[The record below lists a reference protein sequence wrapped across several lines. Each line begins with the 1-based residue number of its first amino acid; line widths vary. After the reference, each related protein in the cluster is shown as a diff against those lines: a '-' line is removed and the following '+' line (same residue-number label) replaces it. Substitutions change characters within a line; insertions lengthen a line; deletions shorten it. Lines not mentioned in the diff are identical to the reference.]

1 MKGNRQQVQI
11 LNFSISVAILS
22 LVMLILGY
30 KSIIAF
36 AIVAVLGLL
45 LRVENESLTKNV
57 IKVGILYVI
66 DAIFG
71 VVVYVISLVTVKP
84 FEWLGE
90 LIFKLNSDVSSV
102 FFNIGNWIRDL
113 WNNVGEL
120 ENLIILALYVIA
132 AISLIKKD
140 DMLVPGTKKLINKI
154 VSFNKDEE

>member
-71 VVVYVISLVTVKP
+71 VVVYVISLVMVKP